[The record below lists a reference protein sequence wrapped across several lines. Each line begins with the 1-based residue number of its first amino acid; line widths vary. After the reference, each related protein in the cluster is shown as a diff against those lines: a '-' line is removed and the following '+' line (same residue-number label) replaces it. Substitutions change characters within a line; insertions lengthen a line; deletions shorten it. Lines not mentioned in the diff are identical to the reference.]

1 MPTPEKMN
9 RRAML
14 RLGMVGGV
22 GALGGTLL
30 GATPSDPECATP
42 SQIEGPFFP
51 TRPPLDTDVDL
62 TRIQGRT
69 DRAEGVVIG
78 ISGQVLDD
86 DLRPVAGALVDI
98 WQANHHG
105 RYAHEADPNPA
116 PLDPAFQGSG
126 QVRTDDEGRY
136 RFTTILP
143 GAYPADEG
151 WMRPPHIHFKVARRG
166 YHELITQM
174 YFAGEALNGADRLLQ
189 AVPERQRERL
199 VVRLKDGAP
208 HDVPAKTG
216 VFNIVLQRVA
226 RG

>member
-1 MPTPEKMN
+1 MPFWEKMN
-9 RRAML
+9 RRTML
-14 RLGMVGGV
+14 QLGMVGGV

-30 GATPSDPECATP
+30 GATPSDPDCATP
-42 SQIEGPFFP
+42 AQVEGPFFP

-126 QVRTDDEGRY
+126 QVRTDAEGRY

-143 GAYPADEG
+143 GAYPAEEG
-151 WMRPPHIHFKVARRG
+151 WMRPPHVHFKVARRG
-166 YHELITQM
+166 FHELITQM
-174 YFAGEALNGADRLLQ
+174 YFAGEALNDADRLLQ
-189 AVPERQRERL
+189 AVPEGEREKLIVLL
-199 VVRLKDGAP
+199 VDGAP